1 MACSVITSSA
11 QRREEAVRERM
22 KGRKERKVMG
32 EDGRKSIESI
42 LDLMV
47 QLGGIEMGRNGRKE
61 GREREEGQMLSLAT
75 HSCKIA
81 RLFCGRTS

>member
-22 KGRKERKVMG
+22 KGRKERKMMAVMG

-42 LDLMV
+42 LDLMA

-61 GREREEGQMLSLAT
+61 GR
-75 HSCKIA
+75 K
-81 RLFCGRTS
+81 GRCFHWQLTLVK